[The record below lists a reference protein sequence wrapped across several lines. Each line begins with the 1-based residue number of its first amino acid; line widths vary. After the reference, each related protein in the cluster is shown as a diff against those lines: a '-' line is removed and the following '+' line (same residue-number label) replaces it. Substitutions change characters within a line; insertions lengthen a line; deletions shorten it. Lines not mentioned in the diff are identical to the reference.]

1 MKSETLNT
9 CCSLSVRYS
18 ALLKQIS
25 CHNNNQL
32 NNNNK
37 YETMAMSCHVKIVD
51 TLLGT
56 LQSFFEFF
64 AGFSTNFS
72 VLSHKNKKNDVE
84 FQRQMNREGEV

>member
-1 MKSETLNT
+1 M
-9 CCSLSVRYS
+9 
-18 ALLKQIS
+18 S
-25 CHNNNQL
+25 CHV
-32 NNNNK
+32 
-37 YETMAMSCHVKIVD
+37 MSCHVMSCHVMSCHVMSCHVKIVD